1 MEMEYDAIP
10 AKIKVIGVGGGGSNA
25 VQNMIEA
32 GLKGVSFI
40 CANTDAQALLR
51 SKAELKLQI
60 GEKLTKGLGAG
71 ADPNVGRDAAQESIG
86 AIKDAIGEADMVF
99 VTAGM
104 GGGTGTG
111 AAPIVAQAAKEMG
124 ALTVGVVTKPFVF
137 EGNKRS
143 RAAEQGI
150 AELREQVDSLITIP
164 NDRLLTIAPKNAKLA
179 DMLKR
184 ADDVL
189 YSAVRGISDL
199 ITVPGIINVDFADVR
214 TIMSVSGMAMM
225 GAGIAAGEGRAIE
238 AARRAITSPLLEDV
252 SIAGAKAVLINITA
266 TADLGIDEYS
276 DAANYIHD
284 ALGNGDANIIM
295 GTAFDENAADEIRIT
310 VIATG
315 IEAVATSSPKS
326 PVVGQGGQAASVTS
340 FRTQRASAPQPSQTG
355 SHASMSNGL
364 TAGQSAGLNAPKTG
378 LASTFV
384 PGVAPEEKP
393 MPRFRTPRTLGNLS
407 EVDLHTPTYVRDQ
420 LAKQSTHAPGHEDF
434 IFDEEEIELPTF
446 IRKQAN

>member
-1 MEMEYDAIP
+1 MEMEYDAIIPP

-32 GLKGVSFI
+32 GLRGVAFI

-51 SKAELKLQI
+51 SKAECKLQI

-71 ADPNVGRDAAQESIG
+71 ADPAVGRDAALESIS

-124 ALTVGVVTKPFVF
+124 ALTVGIVTKPFIF
-137 EGNKRS
+137 EGNKRARS
-143 RAAEQGI
+143 AEQGI
-150 AELREQVDSLITIP
+150 EELRDHVDSLITIP
-164 NDRLLTIAPKNAKLA
+164 NDRLLTIAPKNAKLNE
-179 DMLKR
+179 MLKR

-199 ITVPGIINVDFADVR
+199 ITVPGYINVDFADVR
-214 TIMSVSGMAMM
+214 TVMSVSGLAMM
-225 GAGIAAGEGRAIE
+225 GAGVASGEGRAIE

-276 DAANYIHD
+276 DAANYIHEAAEGAGSD
-284 ALGNGDANIIM
+284 TNIII
-295 GTAFDENAADEIRIT
+295 GTAFDEGAGDEIRVT

-315 IEAVATSSPKS
+315 IEGRTSNLGNGFAASSSKAGS
-326 PVVGQGGQAASVTS
+326 ARQGAGQGGQTANVTS
-340 FRTQRASAPQPSQTG
+340 FRTQRACAPVSGPV
-355 SHASMSNGL
+355 AS
-364 TAGQSAGLNAPKTG
+364 
-378 LASTFV
+378 
-384 PGVAPEEKP
+384 GVAPSIGGEGRGEER
-393 MPRFRTPRTLGNLS
+393 PRFRTPRAIGNLS

-420 LAKQSTHAPGHEDF
+420 LARQASHAPGREDF